1 MIAKLQQLAAL
12 TGSSVLPILNCL
24 HYDGKGTFTASDM
37 RNTLS
42 ISGLDIS
49 IDNPFCVNAKDFVNI
64 LKGLSGKGVD
74 ITQDDK
80 GLLFKSGRSKYRLP
94 IEPAKDFPLAK
105 VSELTDISKVES
117 SVLKGLIQSTLFATG
132 KNELHPAM
140 MGIKFDNENAVSTDA
155 HRMVICKTD
164 LKLDFILPVTSARTI
179 LTAFDESEISI
190 SEDDKFIIFESDNTK
205 LISTKITDRYP
216 DWQAVVPKSNPYTL
230 TIETAHLIG
239 AISRLLLVTND
250 VTNTVIFTLGNE
262 CSIKADDSDYNTSGV
277 EELECDYDG
286 EPLIIGFNGRNVL
299 EGLRSLSDDNIEI
312 GFSNPNR
319 AGLII
324 AEGKKIL
331 IMPIMVIK

>member
-42 ISGLDIS
+42 ISGLDIG
-49 IDNPFCVNAKDFVNI
+49 IDNPFCVDAKDFVNI
-64 LKGLSGKGVD
+64 MKGLSGKGVT
-74 ITQDDK
+74 ITEDDK

-94 IEPAKDFPLAK
+94 IQSAKDFPTVKTGEL
-105 VSELTDISKVES
+105 SEVNKVES
-117 SVLKGLIQSTLFATG
+117 LVLKDLIQSTIFATD
-132 KNELHPAM
+132 KNELYPAR
-140 MGIKFDNENAVSTDA
+140 MGIKFDDGHAVSTDA

-179 LTAFDESEISI
+179 LSSFEESEVSI
-190 SEDDKFIIFESDNTK
+190 SEDDKFIIFESGSTK
-205 LISTKITDRYP
+205 LISTKITDKYP
-216 DWQAVVPKSNPYTL
+216 NWEAVVPTSNPYTL

-262 CSIKADDSDYNTSGV
+262 CTIKADDSDFNTSGV
-277 EELECDYDG
+277 EELECEYNG
-286 EPLIIGFNGRNVL
+286 EPLVIGFNGRNVL
-299 EGLRSLSDDNIEI
+299 EGLRSLNDDKIEI

-319 AGLII
+319 AGLIQ
-324 AEGKKIL
+324 ANGKQIL
-331 IMPIMVIK
+331 IMPIMVVK